1 MVELLEIVASSKSDD
16 TLRDAFETI
25 WHDITDAECPASLD
39 KERIFHHVM
48 TAESTSVEQAPVG
61 EVRRLNRPKEKWL
74 RAAAAAVLAISLGGS
89 AYYYFRT
96 TPAAPVKSLSLAHS
110 RFKNDVLPG
119 GNRAVLTLAN
129 GSSIVL
135 DSARNGTLA
144 RQGSTMV
151 VKLDNG
157 QLAYKGEGHDNRQAA
172 DIGYNTVT
180 TPRGGQYRVVLPDG
194 SKVWLNAASS
204 LSFPTTFSGKERK
217 VILTGEAYFEIQ
229 RDKDKPFSVTV
240 NKMTVDVLGTRF
252 NIMAYG
258 DEATVKTTL
267 LDGAVKVL
275 SSGKA
280 AVTLAHGEQAELGQD
295 GEIKVRPNADMDET
309 MAWKDGWFY
318 FHNTDIKTVMRQLA
332 RWYNIQI
339 VYSKNIEQGFYA
351 KIPRNTNLSTVL
363 KALTLTG
370 SLHIDIE
377 GSQVTVQP

>member
-1 MVELLEIVASSKSDD
+1 
-16 TLRDAFETI
+16 
-25 WHDITDAECPASLD
+25 
-39 KERIFHHVM
+39 
-48 TAESTSVEQAPVG
+48 
-61 EVRRLNRPKEKWL
+61 
-74 RAAAAAVLAISLGGS
+74 
-89 AYYYFRT
+89 
-96 TPAAPVKSLSLAHS
+96 
-110 RFKNDVLPG
+110 
-119 GNRAVLTLAN
+119 
-129 GSSIVL
+129 
-135 DSARNGTLA
+135 
-144 RQGSTMV
+144 
-151 VKLDNG
+151 
-157 QLAYKGEGHDNRQAA
+157 
-172 DIGYNTVT
+172 
-180 TPRGGQYRVVLPDG
+180 
-194 SKVWLNAASS
+194 
-204 LSFPTTFSGKERK
+204 
-217 VILTGEAYFEIQ
+217 
-229 RDKDKPFSVTV
+229 
-240 NKMTVDVLGTRF
+240 MTVDVLGTRF